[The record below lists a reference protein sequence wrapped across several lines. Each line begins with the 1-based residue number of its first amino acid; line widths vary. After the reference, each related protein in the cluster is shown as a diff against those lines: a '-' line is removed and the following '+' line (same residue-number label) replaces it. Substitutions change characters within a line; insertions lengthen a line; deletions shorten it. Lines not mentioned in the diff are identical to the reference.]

1 MSVQNNN
8 HHVAEKIAN
17 LEKEKRELSEKLK
30 REMENADKMK
40 KNNNDASVAK
50 VGFFGIV
57 TFYTLGRPL
66 SRDVLQIIVD
76 MFHWPLG

>member
-1 MSVQNNN
+1 MTPQNNN

-30 REMENADKMK
+30 REMENAEKMK

-50 VGFFGIV
+50 VN
-57 TFYTLGRPL
+57 
-66 SRDVLQIIVD
+66 
-76 MFHWPLG
+76 W

>member
-50 VGFFGIV
+50 VGLFGIV
-57 TFYTLGRPL
+57 TFYTLGRLL